1 VNSSQPAIWSSEVQD
16 TPAGYMHVAGDVL
29 LVPAHEPGSSPRR
42 STLHALNL
50 TDGSLAWQKTFEDAL
65 VSGLAVLETP
75 DVAILV
81 AHSAV
86 DLLRG
91 EGALVALDAHG
102 EMRWR
107 WSGGARSV
115 SAPAIIDDRICV
127 TTDSTV
133 LTLLDL
139 ATGAERARINLDAS
153 ASLAAPLVIEGVAC
167 VPCRGPHLLAVGLDG
182 AQRWRYTFPGEPN
195 AWLNKTPVAI
205 GDRLFA
211 TASNVGAVVALRA
224 RGGSPL
230 WRVDLDPTDK
240 KLSAPA
246 TDGRRLYVGAR
257 DGVHALDPE
266 DGHAVWHFATGR
278 RVEAMPVAAGGVV
291 YATCHDHQL
300 YALDAATGAE
310 LWRHEMQ
317 QRIEVPPLVTPDGLH
332 IIIADHGGTLMKI
345 VRPLGAEELE
355 VEGRWAEAA
364 ELWRA
369 AGEVGR
375 AIRAFKQA
383 EMWAQAAQLC
393 EAQEW
398 WVEAAEYHEQALNW
412 AEAGRIYRG
421 RIGNLEIAA
430 ASFVRAARAAAEQN
444 LVDGAVGFW
453 DEAKECYQQLGD
465 VKKVEKCGR
474 EVARLRHLPHIQV
487 RVEAP
492 QVMTLEEYHEIAVEL
507 VNDGGGLA
515 KQVLLRHTESEFAG
529 DLKATRQIRT
539 LSVGEAAREL
549 LLLRAL
555 APGQRVPLDLI
566 ATYTDAAG
574 QLYETR
580 HRELLAVRRPGSG
593 IVPPSESIP
602 MEHPTHDTA
611 AIRDLLTAAFSD
623 EELTTLCFDRFRT
636 VYDNFS
642 SGMSKGQKIQLLLD
656 YGTRHDQVDR
666 LLSLV
671 QGLNPAQ
678 YARFEPRLRRTE
690 ADRQREEIALE
701 PRATIETS
709 SVSGGVDIQ
718 SERTDIGGDV
728 TGRDKIQSAGGHIIH
743 AEAGATV
750 IVGGEP
756 RTPSAESAAG
766 RDEAS
771 LSRQLAEAETN
782 LKLIQER
789 KSQYVLEV
797 DIPLQLIKEERSLLE
812 RIAELKRQMG
822 E

>member
-1 VNSSQPAIWSSEVQD
+1 MNPNQPAIWSSEVQD
-16 TPAGYMHVAGDVL
+16 TPAGHMHIAGDVL

-42 STLHALNL
+42 SLLYALNL
-50 TDGSLAWQKTFEDAL
+50 TDGSLAWQKIFEDVL
-65 VSGLAVLETP
+65 VSGLAALETP
-75 DVAILV
+75 DIAILV
-81 AHSAV
+81 AHSAI

-91 EGALVALDAHG
+91 EGALVALDAQG
-102 EMRWR
+102 DTRWL
-107 WSGGARSV
+107 WSGWARSV
-115 SAPAIIDDRICV
+115 SAPAIIDDLVCV
-127 TTDSTV
+127 TADSTV

-153 ASLAAPLVIEGVAC
+153 ASLAAPLVAEDVAY

-182 AQRWRYTFPGEPN
+182 ASRWRYTFPGESG
-195 AWLNKTPVAI
+195 AWLNKTPVSI

-211 TASNVGAVVALRA
+211 TASNVGALVALLA
-224 RGGSPL
+224 RDGSQI
-230 WRVDLDPTDK
+230 WRVDIDPTDK

-246 TDGRRLYVGAR
+246 TDGLRLYVGAR

-266 DGHAVWHFATGR
+266 GGHTAWHFATGR
-278 RVEAMPVAAGGVV
+278 RVEATPVVAGGVV
-291 YATCHDHQL
+291 YAACHDHRL

-332 IIIADHGGTLMKI
+332 IIIADHGGTLIKI
-345 VRPLGAEELE
+345 ARPLGAEELE

-375 AIRAFKQA
+375 AIPAFKQA

-393 EAQEW
+393 EMLEQWA
-398 WVEAAEYHEQALNW
+398 EAAECHEQALNW

-421 RIGNLEIAA
+421 RIGNLEIAG

-507 VNDGGGLA
+507 VNDGGGPA

-529 DLKATRQIRT
+529 DLKATRQMRN
-539 LSVGEAAREL
+539 LWVGGAAREML
-549 LLLRAL
+549 HLRAL

-566 ATYTDAAG
+566 VTYTDEAG

-580 HRELLAVRRPGSG
+580 HRELLAVRRISPGIG
-593 IVPPSESIP
+593 QFTITEPES

-611 AIRDLLTAAFSD
+611 AIRDLLTAAFGD

-642 SGMSKGQKIQLLLD
+642 SGMSKSQKIQLLLD
-656 YGTRHDQVDR
+656 YCIRHDKLDM
-666 LLSLV
+666 LLNLIREH
-671 QGLNPAQ
+671 NPTQ
-678 YARFEPRLRRTE
+678 YARYAPRLGAFGRSASPAQD
-690 ADRQREEIALE
+690 ADSFR
-701 PRATIETS
+701 
-709 SVSGGVDIQ
+709 
-718 SERTDIGGDV
+718 
-728 TGRDKIQSAGGHIIH
+728 
-743 AEAGATV
+743 
-750 IVGGEP
+750 
-756 RTPSAESAAG
+756 
-766 RDEAS
+766 
-771 LSRQLAEAETN
+771 RQLAEAEAH
-782 LKLIQER
+782 LKLIQDR

-797 DIPLQLIKEERSLLE
+797 DIPLQLIKEERNLLE
-812 RIAELKRQMG
+812 RIAELKRQLG